1 MGIIDWFKNRTGQ
14 FDSDGLPE
22 ETIRW
27 AADKAVT
34 LANPKLRM
42 LPNWQKQLAPSI
54 ANAIRFM
61 RGLAPIFPP
70 VRPLSPKSW
79 AGDPALRAFFVT
91 PKDVDDLLARSD
103 QVRAVFEKY
112 PAIDEAY
119 LVLGMAITEQKTF
132 GMAIR
137 GDTVQRD
144 VAQNVVS
151 FSDHKTRLCA
161 PDEAALRRVIGIEIF
176 EYLVSRALAE
186 IGAERA
192 ERQEL
197 QANRA
202 LIRTRL
208 RLLQQHGP
216 GLGAMLGDEPAAASE
231 QARLEA
237 ELLDNER
244 QLGEMG
250 ACEEQLAGELETL
263 QAVLDR
269 PEDYLV
275 FSPLRFRLNTMNII
289 VGEAETGTD
298 IDFAVVDLKGPAPV
312 RRAFVIARVARSE
325 MPPPQSLN
333 YYEAMRYL

>member
-1 MGIIDWFKNRTGQ
+1 MGIIDWFRNRTAQ
-14 FDSDGLPE
+14 FDGDGVPE

-34 LANPKLRM
+34 LTNPKLRIIS
-42 LPNWQKQLAPSI
+42 NWQKRLSPSI

-61 RGLAPIFPP
+61 QGLVHTFPA
-70 VRPLSPKSW
+70 VRPLSPKCW

-91 PKDVDDLLARSD
+91 PKDIDDLLSRSD
-103 QVRAVFEKY
+103 QLRAVFEKY
-112 PAIDEAY
+112 PALDEAY
-119 LVLGMAITEQKTF
+119 LVLGMAITEQKVF

-137 GDTVQRD
+137 GETIQRD
-144 VAQNVVS
+144 VAQSVVS
-151 FSDHKTRLCA
+151 FSDHKTRLCG

-237 ELLDNER
+237 ELLENEQ
-244 QLGEMG
+244 QLAEMG
-250 ACEEQLAGELETL
+250 ASEEQLTGELETL

-269 PEDYLV
+269 PEDYLA
-275 FSPLRFRLNTMNII
+275 FSPLRLRLNTMNVI
-289 VGEAETGTD
+289 VGQTEAGTD
-298 IDFAVVDLKGPAPV
+298 IDFAIVDLKGPRPV
-312 RRAFVIARVARSE
+312 RRAFVIARVARSDL
-325 MPPPQSLN
+325 PPPQSLN
-333 YYEAMRYL
+333 FYEAMRYL